1 MEIVFYSKGSD
12 IVKPNLVTGFYGDV
26 LDLLNLGFEIDGIVY
41 DEAWSVSRFLK
52 GHKVFGLDSRIDAI
66 FKYLDIDTSLKNVK
80 LGHLSKTDFKFILLA
95 KVLLLNEN
103 NIVFD
108 YFDVGLTSKE
118 QKRLIKIIKMLKKD
132 GKTVVIIS
140 NNLVFMS
147 SVIDHVV
154 IINNGS
160 IFYEGNL
167 DDLIKLR
174 DVPDT
179 EIIKFIKLPN
189 KSGANLNYTLD
200 SKELL
205 KDIYRSVC

>member
-1 MEIVFYSKGSD
+1 MGSGD
-12 IVKPNLVTGFYGDV
+12 VYKRQGFYGDV
-26 LDLLNLGFEIDGIVY
+26 LDLLNLGVLIDGIVY
-41 DEAWSVSRFLK
+41 DDAWSVSRFLK
-52 GHKVFGLDSRIDAI
+52 GHNIFGLDSRIDAI
-66 FKYLDIDTSLKNVK
+66 FKYLDIDISLKNVK

-95 KVLLLNEN
+95 KVLLLNKN

-179 EIIKFIKLPN
+179 EIIKFIKLAN

>member
-179 EIIKFIKLPN
+179 EIIKFIKLAN

>member
-140 NNLVFMS
+140 NNLVFMF

-174 DVPDT
+174 AVPDT
-179 EIIKFIKLPN
+179 EIIKFIKLAN

>member
-41 DEAWSVSRFLK
+41 DEAWSVSRFLY

-179 EIIKFIKLPN
+179 EIIKFIKLAN

>member
-52 GHKVFGLDSRIDAI
+52 GHKVFELDSRIDAI

-179 EIIKFIKLPN
+179 EIIKFIKLAN

>member
-66 FKYLDIDTSLKNVK
+66 FKYLDIDISLKNVK

-95 KVLLLNEN
+95 KVLLLNKN

-179 EIIKFIKLPN
+179 EIIKFIKLAN

>member
-66 FKYLDIDTSLKNVK
+66 FKYLDIDTFLKNVK

-179 EIIKFIKLPN
+179 EIIKFIKLAN

>member
-179 EIIKFIKLPN
+179 GIIKFIKLAN

>member
-174 DVPDT
+174 EVPDT
-179 EIIKFIKLPN
+179 EIIKFIKLAN

>member
-179 EIIKFIKLPN
+179 EITKFIKLAN
-189 KSGANLNYTLD
+189 KSGANLDYTLD

>member
-66 FKYLDIDTSLKNVK
+66 FKYLDIDISLKNVK

-179 EIIKFIKLPN
+179 EIIKFIKLAN

>member
-1 MEIVFYSKGSD
+1 M
-12 IVKPNLVTGFYGDV
+12 
-26 LDLLNLGFEIDGIVY
+26 
-41 DEAWSVSRFLK
+41 
-52 GHKVFGLDSRIDAI
+52 DSRIDAI

-179 EIIKFIKLPN
+179 EIIKFIKLAN

>member
-12 IVKPNLVTGFYGDV
+12 IIKPNLVTGFYGDV

-147 SVIDHVV
+147 SVIDHVI
-154 IINNGS
+154 IINSGS

-179 EIIKFIKLPN
+179 EIIKFIKLAN

>member
-52 GHKVFGLDSRIDAI
+52 GHKVFGLDLRIDAI
-66 FKYLDIDTSLKNVK
+66 FKYLDIDISLKNVK

-95 KVLLLNEN
+95 KVLLLNKN

-179 EIIKFIKLPN
+179 EIIKFIKLAN

-205 KDIYRSVC
+205 KDIYRSVG

>member
-52 GHKVFGLDSRIDAI
+52 GHKVFGLDLRIDAI
-66 FKYLDIDTSLKNVK
+66 FKYLDIDISLKNVK

-95 KVLLLNEN
+95 KVLLLNKN
-103 NIVFD
+103 NI
-108 YFDVGLTSKE
+108 DVGLTSKE

-179 EIIKFIKLPN
+179 EIIKFIKLAN

>member
-95 KVLLLNEN
+95 KVLLLNKN

-174 DVPDT
+174 DVPNT
-179 EIIKFIKLPN
+179 EIIKFIKLAN

>member
-95 KVLLLNEN
+95 KVLLLNKN

-147 SVIDHVV
+147 LVIDHVV

-179 EIIKFIKLPN
+179 EIIKFIKLAN

>member
-1 MEIVFYSKGSD
+1 MEIVFYNKESD
-12 IVKPNLVTGFYGDV
+12 FIKPNLVTGFYGDV
-26 LDLLNLGFEIDGIVY
+26 LDLLNLGVLIDGIVY
-41 DEAWSVSRFLK
+41 DDAWSVSRFLK
-52 GHKVFGLDSRIDAI
+52 GHKIFGLDSRIDAT
-66 FKYLDIDTSLKNVK
+66 FKYLDIDISLKNVK

-95 KVLLLNEN
+95 KVLLLNKN

-179 EIIKFIKLPN
+179 EIIKFIKLAN

>member
-1 MEIVFYSKGSD
+1 MEIVFYSKGFD

-147 SVIDHVV
+147 SVIDHVI
-154 IINNGS
+154 IINSGS

-179 EIIKFIKLPN
+179 EIIKFIKLAN

>member
-52 GHKVFGLDSRIDAI
+52 GHKVFGLDLRIDAI
-66 FKYLDIDTSLKNVK
+66 FKYLDIDISLKNVK

-95 KVLLLNEN
+95 KVLLLNKN

-147 SVIDHVV
+147 SVIDHVI
-154 IINNGS
+154 IINSGS

-179 EIIKFIKLPN
+179 EIIKFIKLAN

>member
-52 GHKVFGLDSRIDAI
+52 GHKVFGLDLRIDAI

-179 EIIKFIKLPN
+179 EIIKFIKLAN

>member
-80 LGHLSKTDFKFILLA
+80 LGHFSKTDFKFILLA

-147 SVIDHVV
+147 SVIDHVI
-154 IINNGS
+154 IINSGS

-179 EIIKFIKLPN
+179 EIIKFIKLAN

>member
-52 GHKVFGLDSRIDAI
+52 GHKVFGLDLRIDAI
-66 FKYLDIDTSLKNVK
+66 FKYLDIDISLKNVK

-95 KVLLLNEN
+95 KVLLLNKN

-154 IINNGS
+154 IINSGS

-179 EIIKFIKLPN
+179 EIIKFIKLAN

>member
-179 EIIKFIKLPN
+179 EIIKFIKLAN
-189 KSGANLNYTLD
+189 KSGAHLNYTLD

>member
-1 MEIVFYSKGSD
+1 M
-12 IVKPNLVTGFYGDV
+12 
-26 LDLLNLGFEIDGIVY
+26 DL
-41 DEAWSVSRFLK
+41 
-52 GHKVFGLDSRIDAI
+52 RIDAI
-66 FKYLDIDTSLKNVK
+66 FKYLDIDISLKNVK

-95 KVLLLNEN
+95 KVLLLNKN

-179 EIIKFIKLPN
+179 EIIKFIKLAN

>member
-12 IVKPNLVTGFYGDV
+12 IIKPNLVTGFYGDV

-147 SVIDHVV
+147 SVIDHVI
-154 IINNGS
+154 IINSGS

-179 EIIKFIKLPN
+179 EIIKFNKLAN

>member
-95 KVLLLNEN
+95 KVLLLNKN

-147 SVIDHVV
+147 SVIDHVI
-154 IINNGS
+154 IINSGS

-179 EIIKFIKLPN
+179 EIIKFIKLAN

>member
-80 LGHLSKTDFKFILLA
+80 LGRLSKADFKFILLA

-179 EIIKFIKLPN
+179 EIIKFIKLAN

>member
-52 GHKVFGLDSRIDAI
+52 GHKVFGLDLRIDAI
-66 FKYLDIDTSLKNVK
+66 FKYLDIDISLKNVK

-179 EIIKFIKLPN
+179 EIIKFIKLAN

>member
-179 EIIKFIKLPN
+179 EIIKFIKLAN

-200 SKELL
+200 SKELR

>member
-41 DEAWSVSRFLK
+41 DDAWSVSRFLK

-179 EIIKFIKLPN
+179 EIIKFIKLAN

>member
-95 KVLLLNEN
+95 KVLLLNKN

-179 EIIKFIKLPN
+179 EIIKFIKLAN

>member
-95 KVLLLNEN
+95 KVLLLNDN

-147 SVIDHVV
+147 SVIDHVI
-154 IINNGS
+154 IINSGS

-179 EIIKFIKLPN
+179 EIIKFIKLAN

>member
-52 GHKVFGLDSRIDAI
+52 GHKVFGLDLRIDAI

-95 KVLLLNEN
+95 KVLLLNKN

-179 EIIKFIKLPN
+179 EIIKFIKLAN

>member
-147 SVIDHVV
+147 SVIDHVI
-154 IINNGS
+154 IINSGS

-179 EIIKFIKLPN
+179 EIIKFIKLAN

>member
-52 GHKVFGLDSRIDAI
+52 GHKVFGLDLRIDAI
-66 FKYLDIDTSLKNVK
+66 FKYLDIDISLKNVK

-95 KVLLLNEN
+95 KVLLLNKN

-179 EIIKFIKLPN
+179 EIIKFIKLAN

>member
-80 LGHLSKTDFKFILLA
+80 LGHLSKTDFKFIFLA

-179 EIIKFIKLPN
+179 EIIKFIKLAN